1 MGCQLQ
7 AQGTTGVLKTSRL
20 PTWIVNFGVGEAHPK
35 LLLDAV
41 LRGQPTW
48 KKILCGQVI
57 FVWIAHA
64 AAECIAASLSNG
76 KNVSTAMFTDP
87 VQPLY
92 CHHRHHQPPLCTCFA
107 TQTDQQ
113 FQLLPRHH
121 H

>member
-1 MGCQLQ
+1 MPQSAMGCQLQ

-57 FVWIAHA
+57 FVWIH
-64 AAECIAASLSNG
+64 
-76 KNVSTAMFTDP
+76 M
-87 VQPLY
+87 
-92 CHHRHHQPPLCTCFA
+92 
-107 TQTDQQ
+107 
-113 FQLLPRHH
+113 QLLNALQQAYLMAKM
-121 H
+121 